1 MYENE
6 IYSNSDS
13 GRYTTYQTNSA
24 VYGGNSNGNTP
35 GEAGKKKKG
44 IFRKFLL
51 CMGLGLCFGLF
62 AGAGFYGVKYGAGS
76 LFPAGNQEALSGNP
90 QQQAPSGNT
99 ATNVNYVTY
108 VSDDVSD
115 VVEKVMPAMVSIVN
129 NYTSTMNIWGYSYS
143 QPGTSAGSGIIV
155 SENEKELLIV
165 TNYHVV
171 DGAED
176 LEILFID
183 GSTAHANIKGRD
195 SDMDLAVIAVSLE
208 ELSQETRDAIAVAT
222 MGDSDS
228 LKLGTPVIA
237 IGNALG
243 EGQSVTNGI
252 ISALDRQVTMED
264 GSTGTFIQTN
274 AAINSGNSGG
284 ALLTITGEVIGINS
298 GKVKGTGIEGMG
310 YAIPISKASPIIAD
324 LMEHQTRT
332 EKVAEEDIGYMGI
345 SPQDVTGQMAQTYGM
360 PQGVY
365 VYSVEENS
373 AAEAA
378 GMRKGDII
386 VKIDGQRISAYADLK
401 TIMQYYSA
409 GETVTI
415 VVQRFEGGEYEPHDL
430 EITFGRREK

>member
-13 GRYTTYQTNSA
+13 GRYTTYQTNGA
-24 VYGGNSNGNTP
+24 VYGGDPNGNTP
-35 GEAGKKKKG
+35 GETGKKKKG

-90 QQQAPSGNT
+90 EQQTPSGNT
-99 ATNVNYVTY
+99 AANINYVTY

-165 TNYHVV
+165 TNHHVV

-176 LEILFID
+176 LEVLFID

-195 SDMDLAVIAVSLE
+195 SDMDLAVIAVALE
-208 ELSQETRDAIAVAT
+208 DLSQETRDAIAVAT

-252 ISALDRQVTMED
+252 ISALNRKVTMED

-310 YAIPISKASPIIAD
+310 YAIPISTASPIIAD
-324 LMEHQTRT
+324 MMEHQTRT
-332 EKVAEEDIGYMGI
+332 EKVAEEDVGYMGI
-345 SPQDVTGQMAQTYGM
+345 SPQDVTVQMAQMYGM

-365 VYSVEENS
+365 VYSVVEDS
-373 AAEAA
+373 AAQEA

-386 VKIDGQRISAYADLK
+386 VKIDGQRISSYADLK
-401 TIMQYYSA
+401 AVMQYYSA

-430 EITFGRREK
+430 EITFGRREE

>member
-13 GRYTTYQTNSA
+13 GRYTTYQTNGA
-24 VYGGNSNGNTP
+24 VYGGDPNGNIP
-35 GEAGKKKKG
+35 GETGKKKKG

-76 LFPAGNQEALSGNP
+76 LFPAGNQEAFSGNSE
-90 QQQAPSGNT
+90 QQTPSGNT
-99 ATNVNYVTY
+99 AANINYVTY

-176 LEILFID
+176 LEVLFID

-195 SDMDLAVIAVSLE
+195 SDMDLAVIAVALE
-208 ELSQETRDAIAVAT
+208 DLSQETRDAIAVAT

-252 ISALDRQVTMED
+252 ISALDRKVTMED

-310 YAIPISKASPIIAD
+310 YAIPISTASPIIAD

-332 EKVAEEDIGYMGI
+332 EKVAEEDVGYMGI
-345 SPQDVTGQMAQTYGM
+345 SPQDVTGQMAQMYGM

-373 AAEAA
+373 AAQEA

-386 VKIDGQRISAYADLK
+386 VKIDGQRISSYADLK
-401 TIMQYYSA
+401 AVMQYYSA